1 MLEEGGEI
9 KADIL
14 PELQP
19 TEQKQKN
26 LCWKCRALPSPTLP
40 SEDSSHPHKM
50 SQTWALLS
58 Q

>member
-1 MLEEGGEI
+1 MLEEGGER

-19 TEQKQKN
+19 TEQKQKD
-26 LCWKCRALPSPTLP
+26 LCWKCSALPSPTLL